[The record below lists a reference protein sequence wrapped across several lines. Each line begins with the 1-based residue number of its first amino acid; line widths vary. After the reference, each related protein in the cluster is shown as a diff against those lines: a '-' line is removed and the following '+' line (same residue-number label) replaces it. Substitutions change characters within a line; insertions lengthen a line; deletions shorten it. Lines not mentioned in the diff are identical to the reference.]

1 MEMIKL
7 SNVTKEIKGSSLFQI
22 NDATVNQGDR
32 IGLIGKNGTGKSTLL
47 KMIVGLDLNYCG
59 HIRLHQDFAYV
70 PQIKQGTS
78 ESGGQQ
84 MKRMI
89 EEAMAKKPP
98 ILILD
103 EPTANLDQANIHQ
116 LMQDLEAYAGTL
128 LVVSHNREFLNA
140 IVSQIW
146 EIDQGQL
153 KVFVGNYLDYEQMKQ
168 AQLENQR
175 QAYQNYQKKIQQLE
189 HEVSQRRERAQT
201 FKKKKKTIS
210 YSDYK
215 VNSRMGKY
223 DGQQKGLAKSA
234 KALQKRI
241 DQMEAVDRPQAERS
255 YTFKS
260 VGNLAST
267 KGQTLINLDSGA
279 VKVNDRLLFTFA
291 EFTIKA
297 GDKVAIQGANQA
309 GKTTFLKRLVQGAL
323 KGYYADSLS
332 IGYYDQ
338 NFEHLKKDKTV
349 LANVAEGSLQDEA
362 VIRNVLAALGFD
374 HTRLNDQVA
383 ALSGGER
390 VRLSFAKLLL
400 GDYHLLILDEPTN
413 FLDLQTLETV
423 EKFINHHPAAILLV
437 SHDQVFVEHTVDRS
451 YYIEN
456 QQMVTDSYLAHNPD
470 QPAKEIALLEFQL
483 DQMIADPEVDWTE
496 IKALKEEIRRRQNR

>member
-7 SNVTKEIKGSSLFQI
+7 SNVTKEIKGSTLFQI

-32 IGLIGKNGTGKSTLL
+32 IGLIGNNGAGKSTLL
-47 KMIVGLDLNYCG
+47 KMIVGLDLNYRG

-89 EEAMAKKPP
+89 EEALAKKPP

-103 EPTANLDQANIHQ
+103 EPTANLDQANTQQ
-116 LMQDLEAYAGTL
+116 LIQDLGAYEGTL

-153 KVFVGNYLDYEQMKQ
+153 KAFVGNYNDYTRMKQ

-189 HEVSQRRERAQT
+189 HEASQRRERAQT

-215 VNSRMGKY
+215 VNSMGKY

-255 YTFKS
+255 YTLKS

-291 EFTIKA
+291 EFIIKA
-297 GDKVAIQGANQA
+297 GDKVAIQGPNQA
-309 GKTTFLKRLVQGAL
+309 GKTTFLKRLVQGGL
-323 KGYYADSLS
+323 KGYYADALS

-338 NFEHLKKDKTV
+338 NFDHLDKDKTV
-349 LANVAEGSLQDEA
+349 LANVAEGSLQDET

-374 HTRLNDQVA
+374 ITRLNEQVA
-383 ALSGGER
+383 TLSGGER

-456 QQMVTDSYLAHNPD
+456 QQMVTASYLAHNPD
-470 QPAKEIALLEFQL
+470 YPAKELALLEFQL

-496 IKALKEEIRRRQNR
+496 IKALKEEIRRRQNL

>member
-7 SNVTKEIKGSSLFQI
+7 SNVTKEIKGSLLFQI

-32 IGLIGKNGTGKSTLL
+32 IGLIGNNGAGKSTLL
-47 KMIVGLDLNYCG
+47 KMIVGLDLNYRG

-116 LMQDLEAYAGTL
+116 LMQDLEAYDGTL

-146 EIDQGQL
+146 ELDQGHL
-153 KVFVGNYLDYEQMKQ
+153 KAYAGNYNDYTRMKQ

-189 HEVSQRRERAQT
+189 HEASQRRERAQT

-291 EFTIKA
+291 EFIIKA
-297 GDKVAIQGANQA
+297 GDKVAIQGPNQA
-309 GKTTFLKRLVQGAL
+309 GKTTFLKRLVQGGL
-323 KGYYADSLS
+323 KGYYADALS

-338 NFEHLKKDKTV
+338 NFDHLDKDKTV
-349 LANVAEGSLQDEA
+349 LANVAEGSLQDET

-374 HTRLNDQVA
+374 ITRLNEQVA
-383 ALSGGER
+383 TLSGGER

-456 QQMVTDSYLAHNPD
+456 QQMVTVSYLAKNQDHKD
-470 QPAKEIALLEFQL
+470 KELALLEFQL

-496 IKALKEEIRRRQNR
+496 IKSLKEEIRHRQNC

>member
-47 KMIVGLDLNYCG
+47 KMIVGQDINYRG
-59 HIRLHQDFAYV
+59 DIHLHQDFSYV
-70 PQIKQGTS
+70 PQIKQAS
-78 ESGGQQ
+78 LESGGQQ

-103 EPTANLDQANIHQ
+103 EPTANLDQANTQQ
-116 LMQDLEAYAGTL
+116 LIQDLGAYEGTL

-153 KVFVGNYLDYEQMKQ
+153 KAFVGNYLDYEQMKQ

-241 DQMEAVDRPQAERS
+241 DQMEEVARPQAEQF

-267 KGQTLINLDSGA
+267 KGQTLINLESGE
-279 VKVNDRLLFTFA
+279 VKINQRLLFTFT
-291 EFTIKA
+291 EFTMKA
-297 GDKVAIQGANQA
+297 GDKIAIQGSNQA
-309 GKTTFLKRLVQGAL
+309 GKTTFLKLLVEGRL
-323 KGYYADSLS
+323 KGYYADALS

-338 NFEHLKKDKTV
+338 NFDHLDKDKTV
-349 LANVAEGSLQDEA
+349 LANVVEGSLQDEA

-374 HTRLNDQVA
+374 ITRFNDQVA
-383 ALSGGER
+383 TLSGGER

-456 QQMVTDSYLAHNPD
+456 QQMVTASYLAHNPD
-470 QPAKEIALLEFQL
+470 HPTKELALLEFQL

-496 IKALKEEIRRRQNR
+496 IKSLKEEIRRRQNR

>member
-1 MEMIKL
+1 MIKL
-7 SNVTKEIKGSSLFQI
+7 LRVNKEIKGSPLFKI
-22 NDATVNQGDR
+22 DDVIVNQGDR

-47 KMIVGLDLNYCG
+47 KMIVGQDTNYRG
-59 HIRLHQDFAYV
+59 DIHLHQDFAYV
-70 PQIKQGTS
+70 PQIKQAS
-78 ESGGQQ
+78 LESGGQQ

-103 EPTANLDQANIHQ
+103 EPTANLDQANTQQ
-116 LMQDLEAYAGTL
+116 LIQDLGAYEGTL

-153 KVFVGNYLDYEQMKQ
+153 KAFVGNYNDYTRMKQ

-189 HEVSQRRERAQT
+189 HEASQRRERAQT

-215 VNSRMGKY
+215 VNSMGKY

-291 EFTIKA
+291 EFIIKA
-297 GDKVAIQGANQA
+297 GDKVAIQGPNQA
-309 GKTTFLKRLVQGAL
+309 GKTTFLKRLVQGGL
-323 KGYYADSLS
+323 KGYYADALS

-338 NFEHLKKDKTV
+338 NFDHLDKDKTV
-349 LANVAEGSLQDEA
+349 LANVAEGSLQDET

-374 HTRLNDQVA
+374 ITRLNEQVA
-383 ALSGGER
+383 TLSGGER

-456 QQMVTDSYLAHNPD
+456 QQMVTVSYLAKNQDHKD
-470 QPAKEIALLEFQL
+470 KELALLEFQL
-483 DQMIADPEVDWTE
+483 DQMIADPEVDWPE
-496 IKALKEEIRRRQNR
+496 IKALKEEIRCRQNH